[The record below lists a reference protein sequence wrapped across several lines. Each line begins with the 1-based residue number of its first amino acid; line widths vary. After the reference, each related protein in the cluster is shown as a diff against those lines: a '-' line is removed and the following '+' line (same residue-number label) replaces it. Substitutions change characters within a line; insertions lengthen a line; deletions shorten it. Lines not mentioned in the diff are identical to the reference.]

1 MAQLAATEQA
11 LFYPTDVPV
20 VQTFVEKHI
29 NFKHY
34 KVHAF
39 DPCVGDGVAL
49 AAFANVVKRQHRKIM
64 TWGIELEKN
73 RAELA
78 KKVIDHVLHSPF
90 ENVKFNSV
98 PDFIF
103 MNPPYDM
110 VNGERAEILW
120 INMVA
125 PLLTTGHSM
134 LLVLPEMFF
143 EGGKHHNKLRTTLY
157 KNNLRLHGKYNNSYD
172 EERVGAFKF
181 PDPYYEK
188 FKQYIVLV
196 TKTYS
201 PIMEKKIHVEG
212 VVGEVKIKMDVSTT
226 EASSPNNFSMIPLE
240 TVENT
245 KSLIFE
251 KKEALFGKPT
261 SSIPVNPLQP
271 MRDEI
276 MAAMIAGGMFSGIKI
291 DNLVVRGGTT
301 VKTIKEINETDSS
314 RETIETQSMTAHV
327 SVLDINTGLIT
338 SYDSS
343 TDEFGIYI
351 EKIAKQVAELYKK
364 ENPSICLPEDIARL
378 RLKFQDVHAPR
389 AINGHANGLFENQVI
404 SAATIMRRWE
414 LNKSVIVIGEMGTG
428 KGQRYSDIIL
438 TPTGWT
444 TFGELHIGSE
454 VIGVDGKPEK
464 VIGLYPQGKRDFYRV
479 TFSDG
484 SWVDVTDNHLWEVQS
499 TNDRFRGKPAR
510 VMETTELLRLGVK
523 QSYNNRKWHIPMV
536 EPVQFKSQEIPL
548 DPYLVGALIGDGGLS
563 TKSVIFTNDDPEIRQ
578 RIAHALPKD
587 VYLQHISRYDFR
599 ITAGKNTNPV
609 HQALVNL
616 GLADCH
622 SNDKFIPKSYL
633 YNSMSVRVALLQGL
647 LDTDGS
653 VDHRKGTSIEYTS
666 VSDVLIFDV
675 KELVE
680 SLGGLAV
687 LNWRI
692 PKYKYNGEE
701 KEGQKAYRL
710 HISLP
715 PEIQPFSTNR
725 KLSKYQP
732 RTKYPITRSIESIE
746 PIGQEEAICIA
757 VDHPRQLYVTREYI
771 VTHNTIT
778 SIAATV
784 GQVRYRK
791 SDAQKIVVLLPSK
804 DDIVNKWKEEIAK
817 SCRDIP
823 HKIYDIETITDT
835 QKAFKQDGLTFI
847 LVKESMLKRS
857 SPLAR
862 IEKVE
867 KCFNCGSKNEL
878 VNVNGEIPE
887 NDNEYVYCNSCGVSY
902 QTYVRSLQNT
912 GDRKVKAYA
921 SIANYIL
928 KHYSKSYALIVDE
941 AHQFKGGDSARGYA
955 SGSIIRGAWRALIM
969 TGTFYNG
976 YASSMYYLLYRAFG
990 SFRENNS
997 YEGVKDFVRLYGL
1010 EEKITK
1016 EIKKD
1021 PKYSFSGYNVNK
1033 AVRVKE
1039 IPGIH
1044 PSMIAIMLPFTV
1056 FMKLSDMNFFLPPKK
1071 EYTLFLDLPEE
1082 VSKKVNIYLGKI
1094 YDDAIEDMKNGNM
1107 SLKGQLTWA
1116 KAATHDIYPIGDEV
1130 GKHKLEP
1137 LQPEKLAPKEEALLR
1152 ILSEKKAKGYPTLI
1166 YYIQTERRPIQN
1178 RLINLASQYGIKID
1192 YMPSTEKNRVRFIEK
1207 ALAGGA
1213 DAVFCN
1219 ANLVKEG
1226 IDLLQFKA
1234 IVWYGVTR
1242 DAFLVNQAN
1251 FRIYRI
1257 GQTHEVEIYYLG
1269 YNKTYQAE
1277 SWMDTAQKVAAMSAM
1292 HGDVRTGLAALLG
1305 EKSMISEVQNVMIE
1319 YEKFESDLTMSDL
1332 SDIINF
1338 TKMKPKAVSHQEDNW
1353 YDKMEQW
1360 KSKNNVVA
1368 APASKKAKTPTAQ
1381 PTLF

>member
-378 RLKFQDVHAPR
+378 RIKFQDVHAPR

-428 KGQRYSDIIL
+428 K
-438 TPTGWT
+438 
-444 TFGELHIGSE
+444 
-454 VIGVDGKPEK
+454 
-464 VIGLYPQGKRDFYRV
+464 
-479 TFSDG
+479 
-484 SWVDVTDNHLWEVQS
+484 
-499 TNDRFRGKPAR
+499 
-510 VMETTELLRLGVK
+510 
-523 QSYNNRKWHIPMV
+523 
-536 EPVQFKSQEIPL
+536 
-548 DPYLVGALIGDGGLS
+548 
-563 TKSVIFTNDDPEIRQ
+563 
-578 RIAHALPKD
+578 
-587 VYLQHISRYDFR
+587 
-599 ITAGKNTNPV
+599 
-609 HQALVNL
+609 
-616 GLADCH
+616 
-622 SNDKFIPKSYL
+622 
-633 YNSMSVRVALLQGL
+633 
-647 LDTDGS
+647 
-653 VDHRKGTSIEYTS
+653 
-666 VSDVLIFDV
+666 
-675 KELVE
+675 
-680 SLGGLAV
+680 
-687 LNWRI
+687 
-692 PKYKYNGEE
+692 
-701 KEGQKAYRL
+701 
-710 HISLP
+710 
-715 PEIQPFSTNR
+715 
-725 KLSKYQP
+725 
-732 RTKYPITRSIESIE
+732 
-746 PIGQEEAICIA
+746 
-757 VDHPRQLYVTREYI
+757 
-771 VTHNTIT
+771 TIT